1 MHSYINSTISPG
13 TMNTHI
19 YSIKKEKINII
30 I

>member
-1 MHSYINSTISPG
+1 MHFYINKTLSPG
-13 TMNTHI
+13 TMNIHI